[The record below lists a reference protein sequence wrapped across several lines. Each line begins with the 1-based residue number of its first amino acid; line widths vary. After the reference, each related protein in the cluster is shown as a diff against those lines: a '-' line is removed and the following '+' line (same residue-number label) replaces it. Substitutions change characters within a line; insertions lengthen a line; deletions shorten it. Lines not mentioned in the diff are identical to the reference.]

1 MLSSKSALLSVF
13 VLLAASAA
21 YAEAPAA
28 KKQDTSFDAIGGANL
43 IGRRAYVEHCSSCH
57 GKTLQGESGPGL
69 TGTTFFLHWTGH
81 EGQELYDLV
90 AKTMPP
96 DKAGTLPAETYRSIF
111 NYLVYINDYRKDS
124 KVLLPAGTTPTDG
137 ATSVPLPEKFPTPPQ
152 SFGTAQGTTPVDTQL
167 ANVQDGDWPMYNRDY
182 RGQRYSPLAQI
193 TPANIASLG
202 PRCIFQAGEVG
213 AFQSS
218 PVLHEGRLYFTTG
231 HKTYAID
238 AATCKKIWEHEYIPD
253 GPEGSIVNRGVAV
266 YRGKVFR
273 GTPDSHLIAIDAAT
287 GQTLWDVWVTSSA
300 KTRARLSAAPAVFD
314 NKVFIG
320 EGGADY
326 GQIGHIH
333 AFDTET
339 GQHVW
344 TFNPVPTGNEP
355 GADTWGKDGQKY
367 GGGSSWTTISV
378 DPEKGRVYVPIGNP
392 GSDIEGSVRPGA
404 NLYTNSI
411 VELDAKTGKLISY
424 VQQVPHDVWDWDTA
438 AAPTLYDVG
447 EKKMMAV
454 ASKDGWL
461 YLYNR
466 ENRKLLARSETTTHK
481 NANLKPTKEGVHIC
495 PGTMGGAEWF
505 GTAFDPKDNSL
516 FLGTVDWCAKF
527 IMQTEPRTPFGG
539 LTNVDPAQQARGWI
553 RSFDAVTGK
562 QRWAYEADAPIVA
575 GVTPTAG
582 GVVFT
587 GSMNGDF
594 LGFDATTGKILY
606 RFNTGGAI
614 AGGVSSYA
622 VDGKQYIVVAS
633 GNASRTIW
641 STKGAA
647 TVIVFGLP

>member
-1 MLSSKSALLSVF
+1 MIKTKFALLSAL
-13 VLLAASAA
+13 VLLAAAPPLH
-21 YAEAPAA
+21 AESPAA
-28 KKQDTSFDAIGGANL
+28 ANTSFDAIGGANL
-43 IGRRAYVEHCSSCH
+43 VGRKAYVEHCSACH

-81 EGQELYDLV
+81 QGDELYDLIS
-90 AKTMPP
+90 KTMPP
-96 DKAGTLPAETYRSIF
+96 EKAGTLPAATYRSIY
-111 NYLVYINDYRKDS
+111 NYLLWANEYRRDS
-124 KVLLPAGTTPTDG
+124 KVLLPAGTTG
-137 ATSVPLPEKFPTPPQ
+137 AEATTSIPLPEKLPAAPTA
-152 SFGTAQGTTPVDTQL
+152 FGTAKGTTPQDTHL
-167 ANVQDGDWPMYNRDY
+167 SNVQDGEWPMYNRDY

-193 TPANIASLG
+193 TPANIASMG

-218 PVLHEGRLYFTTG
+218 PVLHDGRLYFTTG

-238 AATCKKIWEHEYIPD
+238 AVTCKKVWEHEYVPD

-266 YRGKVFR
+266 YAGKVFR
-273 GTPDSHLIAIDAAT
+273 GTPDSHLIAIDAAS
-287 GQTLWDVWVTSSA
+287 GATLWDVWVASSA
-300 KTRARLSAAPAVFD
+300 KSRARLSAAPVAFD
-314 NKVFIG
+314 NKVYIG

-326 GQIGHIH
+326 GHTGHIY

-339 GQHVW
+339 GKLLW

-355 GADTWGKDGQKY
+355 GAETWGKDGQKY
-367 GGGSSWTTISV
+367 GGGSSWTTITV
-378 DPEKGRVYVPIGNP
+378 DPVTARVYAPIGNP
-392 GSDIEGSVRPGA
+392 GSDLEGSVRPGA
-404 NLYTNSI
+404 NLYTNAV

-438 AAPTLYDVG
+438 AAPSLYDVG
-447 EKKMMAV
+447 DKKMMAV

-466 ENRKLLARSETTTHK
+466 DNQKLLSRTETTTHK
-481 NANLKPTKEGVHIC
+481 NANKKPTKEGVHIC

-505 GTAFDPKDNSL
+505 GTAFDPKNKSL

-527 IMQTEPRTPFGG
+527 IMQTEPRVPFGG
-539 LTNVDPAQQARGWI
+539 ITNVDPAEKARGWV
-553 RSFDAVTGK
+553 RAFDAVTGK
-562 QRWAYEADAPIVA
+562 QKWAYQADAPIVA

-594 LGFDATTGKILY
+594 LGFDAVSGQVLY

-622 VDGKQYIVVAS
+622 VNGKQYVAVAS
-633 GNASRTIW
+633 GNSSRTIW

-647 TVIVFGLP
+647 TVVVFGLP